1 MGPHYCKDESG
12 RRPMPR
18 SGCCAFTICSSEN
31 GLFYQVRRA
40 LDQSACQP
48 GALRLF
54 RFYYVARC
62 EQERAMAES
71 LCCGRT
77 IPTFHHGI
85 RSPLQGQGWA
95 ESPAGTMSLTDPGK
109 QRERFSGEFPT
120 IGGLR
125 VGQRFTAIAYGSL
138 GAGISRRRKSRR
150 SQRCCSCMLA
160 RVLRRW
166 SITPSQAANT
176 AAASG

>member
-1 MGPHYCKDESG
+1 MDNPNPNTIKERKVIPATAAVFPLYVLTLAVGAMLAGTGDADAMDCSRAPTSAE
-12 RRPMPR
+12 R
-18 SGCCAFTICSSEN
+18 TICGDKKLLLLDHDLTIVYHKFIKVFSDTGHYTHLVAETRT
-31 GLFYQVRRA
+31 GQKEWLWRTATMLAYRQRA
-40 LDQSACQP
+40 
-48 GALRLF
+48 
-54 RFYYVARC
+54 
-62 EQERAMAES
+62 
-71 LCCGRT
+71 
-77 IPTFHHGI
+77 
-85 RSPLQGQGWA
+85 
-95 ESPAGTMSLTDPGK
+95 
-109 QRERFSGEFPT
+109 FPT

-125 VGQRFTAIAYGSL
+125 IGQRFTAIAYGSL